1 MGGRRVRSRALF
13 VEARI
18 SCPTSIVARAL
29 GLASLIGVTACGPAT
44 PDDFTPWDPPAAQD
58 PATDRLCV
66 GTDDPEALAD
76 KQQLDCALRGGLYA
90 PRPAAMVD
98 TLDVLAFN
106 IERGFQV
113 DEILAAVESGDLPDA
128 DVWLLSEVDHGCART
143 DRRDVARDMAEALQL
158 DFVYGVEF
166 IELDWADDG
175 TLADQC
181 EHGNAILS
189 RLPLGN
195 VSHAFFDA
203 QHAWYSGPDAVNP
216 DEPRLGG
223 RSFLQADLDVG
234 DGQKVQVFATH
245 LESTVSF
252 LPDQHLQAEQLITA
266 AATDRPVIAGGDL
279 NTGFYMA
286 DLTSGTTWDKTTQ
299 AFLTSGFEDT
309 HASLSPDV
317 RATDGGMVLDVIFG
331 RDTTAS
337 APWVCPVSLCETLS
351 DHEAI
356 GATVGW

>member
-1 MGGRRVRSRALF
+1 
-13 VEARI
+13 
-18 SCPTSIVARAL
+18 
-29 GLASLIGVTACGPAT
+29 
-44 PDDFTPWDPPAAQD
+44 
-58 PATDRLCV
+58 
-66 GTDDPEALAD
+66 
-76 KQQLDCALRGGLYA
+76 
-90 PRPAAMVD
+90 MVD

-106 IERGFQV
+106 IERGFKV
-113 DEILAAVESGDLPDA
+113 DEILAAVDAGDLPDA

-143 DRRDVARDMAEALQL
+143 DRRDIARDMAQALQL

-189 RLPLGN
+189 RLPLGD

-203 QHAWYSGPDAVNP
+203 QHAWYAGPDVENP

-223 RSFLQADLDVG
+223 RSFLRADLDVG
-234 DGQKVQVFATH
+234 DGQTVQVHAMH

-252 LPDQHLQAEQLITA
+252 LPDQHLQAEQLLA
-266 AATDRPVIAGGDL
+266 ATATDRPVIAGGDL
-279 NTGFYMA
+279 NTGFYLA
-286 DLTSGTTWDKTTQ
+286 DLTEGTTWDKTTQ
-299 AFLTSGFEDT
+299 AFLAAGFRDT
-309 HASLSPDV
+309 HSSLSPDV
-317 RATDGGMVLDVIFG
+317 RPTDGGMVLDVIFG